1 MNLYLIFLVKI
12 SQKTK
17 HNKQRSAEIVPD
29 LDMIYNAIQEMLQ
42 LTDTVI
48 GYVDDVLV
56 SVLINFCGL

>member
-1 MNLYLIFLVKI
+1 MKI
-12 SQKTK
+12 CQKTK

-48 GYVDDVLV
+48 NYVDDVLV
-56 SVLINFCGL
+56 SILSAKFYAVKNL